1 MSDWKPL
8 KRKGISKQSHV
19 ILDDITANLI
29 RPFDYESDGTEK
41 FYPFEIPVDLP
52 LQWGIG
58 VIVGASGTGKS
69 TLLSEFGNSEKPVWV
84 ENSSMHHTLIVQKRQ
99 ASVLQQQDL

>member
-1 MSDWKPL
+1 MTEWKPL
-8 KRKGISKQSHV
+8 KRKAQPKQSHV
-19 ILDDITANLI
+19 VLDDITANLI

-41 FYPFEIPVDLP
+41 FYPYEIPVDLP

-69 TLLSEFGNSEKPVWV
+69 TLLAEFGYPERPVWID
-84 ENSSMHHTLIVQKRQ
+84 NSSI
-99 ASVLQQQDL
+99 ASHFGSA

>member
-8 KRKGISKQSHV
+8 KRKDIPKQSHV

-58 VIVGASGTGKS
+58 PARRGDIAVSCHQFSVIRLG
-69 TLLSEFGNSEKPVWV
+69 
-84 ENSSMHHTLIVQKRQ
+84 
-99 ASVLQQQDL
+99 